1 MGEKE
6 LCNHCWHPHTG
17 PLMMVIKEG
26 HVVQS
31 CCKCQ
36 QLRQV
41 HRAHALPD
49 RLHAGKN
56 WRSLFNERRRGISG

>member
-1 MGEKE
+1 MDKKD
-6 LCNHCWHPHTG
+6 CNHCWHPHTG

-36 QLRQV
+36 DMRQV
-41 HRAHALPD
+41 HRGHSYPSLNPSKLP
-49 RLHAGKN
+49 G
-56 WRSLFNERRRGISG
+56 SFRGWW

>member
-1 MGEKE
+1 MDKKD
-6 LCNHCWHPHTG
+6 CNHCWHLHKG

-36 QLRQV
+36 NMRQV
-41 HRAHALPD
+41 HRAHAGGGGVRHRIETRTRED
-49 RLHAGKN
+49 
-56 WRSLFNERRRGISG
+56 WRRG